1 MKIKSIHKSSTESFS
16 MLKKYFFIIL
26 TSIGLF
32 FSCAEPK
39 NEIIKSKLSSLQT
52 ALASK
57 NPKIKTVIDALD
69 AHEIQIIYTEI
80 ERKNDSLKFIDHIFQ
95 LDSTQYFFPA
105 STVKLPISV
114 LTLAKL
120 NTIPNMNRDTRFF
133 VEGDTLETTFAKE
146 IEKAL
151 IVDDNEAYNRL
162 FEFLGQDY
170 INKELENIG
179 LKSTR
184 ISNRIATENS
194 EEITTKPLVV
204 FENDST
210 TTILNGTINT
220 SARSILKNKIKKGIG
235 FYEEDSLM
243 NEPFDFSLKNY
254 YPIKEQHQLLKT
266 LMFSEKYKAH
276 EKLNLTKEQLS
287 FIHSTLNTIP
297 KKQGYDPIIYHD
309 SYCKYFM
316 FGDHKEN
323 IPEHIKIYNK
333 TGKEYGTLTETAYII
348 DNKNNIEFMI
358 SATIL
363 ANKNGIFNDD
373 SYEYEEIGI
382 PFLAQLGREL
392 NTIELN
398 QK

>member
-1 MKIKSIHKSSTESFS
+1 
-16 MLKKYFFIIL
+16 
-26 TSIGLF
+26 
-32 FSCAEPK
+32 
-39 NEIIKSKLSSLQT
+39 
-52 ALASK
+52 
-57 NPKIKTVIDALD
+57 
-69 AHEIQIIYTEI
+69 
-80 ERKNDSLKFIDHIFQ
+80 
-95 LDSTQYFFPA
+95 
-105 STVKLPISV
+105 
-114 LTLAKL
+114 
-120 NTIPNMNRDTRFF
+120 MNRDTRFF

-151 IVDDNEAYNRL
+151 IVNDNEAYNRL

-220 SARSILKNKIKKGIG
+220 SARPILKNKIKKGIG

-243 NEPFDFSLKNY
+243 NEPFDFR
-254 YPIKEQHQLLKT
+254 
-266 LMFSEKYKAH
+266 
-276 EKLNLTKEQLS
+276 KLNLTKEQLS
-287 FIHSTLNTIP
+287 FIHSTLHTIP
-297 KKQGYDPIIYHD
+297 KKQGYDPITYHD

-363 ANKNGIFNDD
+363 ANKNSIFNDD

-392 NTIELN
+392 YTIELN